1 MQKKRADDMISKTNL
16 RVDEGNHDVS
26 GALGDAQPL
35 VVVGEAARVHQ
46 HPALAGI
53 LNCAVVADEATA
65 TTLNSSRISDDKFNF
80 IRHYTS

>member
-1 MQKKRADDMISKTNL
+1 VTHLNAIKESDMIRIKNL

-35 VVVGEAARVHQ
+35 VVVGQTTRVHQ

-53 LNCAVVADEATA
+53 PHRAVVADE
-65 TTLNSSRISDDKFNF
+65 TTSSALN
-80 IRHYTS
+80 